1 MDVRDDTTTSN
12 SGLNQSIELFVTANG
27 QLQVT
32 GSHSLH
38 LEVLAG
44 VACELQ
50 DLSGQVL
57 ENSSRVDGRCG
68 SNTTVRG
75 HSALQKSVDST
86 HRELYKKGGKAKNSN
101 HPDSRPK

>member
-1 MDVRDDTTTSN
+1 MDVRDHTTASD
-12 SGLNQSIELFVTANG
+12 SGFNQSIELFVTANG

-86 HRELYKKGGKAKNSN
+86 HRELYKKGGEIEN
-101 HPDSRPK
+101 

>member
-12 SGLNQSIELFVTANG
+12 SGFNQSIELFVTANG

-57 ENSSRVDGRCG
+57 ENSGRIDSRCG
-68 SNTTVRG
+68 SNTTVRA
-75 HSALQKSVDST
+75 HSALQESVDST
-86 HRELYKKGGKAKNSN
+86 HRELYREGGEIENKNQ
-101 HPDSRPK
+101 